1 MGKRKKHT
9 EGITVGVSYDLNLM
23 GLKKPIIRGILEDLH
38 RSSRGGRGTFLSAI
52 TKPDPKR
59 KSKRAN

>member
-1 MGKRKKHT
+1 M
-9 EGITVGVSYDLNLM
+9 GVSYDLNFM

-38 RSSRGGRGTFLSAI
+38 RSSRGGGGWGWGRATFLSAI

-59 KSKRAN
+59 KSTRAN

>member
-1 MGKRKKHT
+1 M
-9 EGITVGVSYDLNLM
+9 GVSYDLNFM

-38 RSSRGGRGTFLSAI
+38 RSSRGGGGGGGGLGRATFLSAI

-59 KSKRAN
+59 KSTRAN